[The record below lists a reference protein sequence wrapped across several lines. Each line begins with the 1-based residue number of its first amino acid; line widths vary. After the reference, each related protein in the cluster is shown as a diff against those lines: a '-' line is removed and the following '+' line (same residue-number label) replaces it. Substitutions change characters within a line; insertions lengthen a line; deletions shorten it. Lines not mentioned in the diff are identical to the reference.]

1 MLDNLSRYICNFSLN
16 AGLLPYYLCHHLVS
30 ETWKKSWEYPL
41 ISSKSLRCCSF
52 KLMLNSYKI
61 VFRQNDGPYVLLYIH
76 TSFQNLTSLL
86 LAKLHSTNICL
97 KEVLKLRTL
106 QKLLLRKNYH
116 TYKPKSLKLA
126 KHENS
131 QLSYFDFAFVGGW
144 SLSNWRPPEV
154 VTAATEATAEA
165 TAAAFFIFCF
175 SLNLRIISPLKWEG
189 GADGSFP
196 ALVLRL
202 FGLGWCCEW
211 GCCCCCCC
219 WGWCCGLGKCC
230 CNWCCC
236 CCWTAAVK

>member
-1 MLDNLSRYICNFSLN
+1 MFKRSDGRY
-16 AGLLPYYLCHHLVS
+16 V
-30 ETWKKSWEYPL
+30 
-41 ISSKSLRCCSF
+41 
-52 KLMLNSYKI
+52 
-61 VFRQNDGPYVLLYIH
+61 VYVH
-76 TSFQNLTSLL
+76 TSFENSTSLL
-86 LAKLHSTNICL
+86 LAKLHTTNICL

-131 QLSYFDFAFVGGW
+131 IPYFDFAFEGGW

-219 WGWCCGLGKCC
+219 GWCCGLGKCC

-236 CCWTAAVK
+236 CCWTAAVNIGSYHKNILKYALDESIPDQKTEIKVFLHVAECCITIAKTK